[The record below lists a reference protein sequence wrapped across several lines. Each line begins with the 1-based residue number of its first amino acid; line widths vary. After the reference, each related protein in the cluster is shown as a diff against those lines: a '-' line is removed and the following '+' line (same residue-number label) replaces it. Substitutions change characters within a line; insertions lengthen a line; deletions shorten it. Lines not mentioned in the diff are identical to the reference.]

1 MGKKSSSTQAK
12 RRPQRQV
19 GRNGDGNEMPIM
31 TDEELEVAVARLAA
45 YIREHAVPQLPREP
59 A

>member
-1 MGKKSSSTQAK
+1 MGKKNSSTQTK
-12 RRPQRQV
+12 MRPQRQV

-31 TDEELEVAVARLAA
+31 ADEELEVAVARLAA